1 MNQVLSHALFRAD
14 ASPQVGTGHL
24 VRCRTLAAE
33 LQHRGWTTS
42 LASRDLPPE
51 LARSVRESE
60 MALIELDA
68 TSGLEAEH
76 AVIAELVARPVT
88 VAVVDHYAIGAEW
101 QRAAGGWAE
110 RMMAIDDLADRFQA
124 VDLLLNQNPGPGP
137 ARYRGLVPP
146 AARILDGPTYALV
159 RPEFAAMRLRAERVR
174 QQEEAGH
181 SRSVG
186 RILVFL
192 SGTDPHDV
200 TRRAAQAATAVGV
213 PVDVVVGAASP
224 FLGSLQA
231 WAAGQPLIELH
242 IETREMAA
250 LMARADIAIGAPGS
264 ATWERCTLGL
274 PTLLV
279 TLADNQVEIAR
290 HLAEVGAALDL
301 GWHSEVTT
309 AELEEVLIALAADPA
324 RLSAMSEAA
333 ARITDGQGTVRVA
346 DELERLVATAQP
358 RSEAARPDD
367 RR

>member
-1 MNQVLSHALFRAD
+1 MSQTPAHALFRAD
-14 ASPQVGTGHL
+14 ASPHLGTGHL

-33 LQHRGWTTS
+33 LQHRGWTTT

-51 LARSVRESE
+51 LARSVRGSE

-76 AVIAELVARPVT
+76 AVIAERVVRPVT
-88 VAVVDHYAIGAEW
+88 VAVVDHYGIGAEW
-101 QRAAGGWAE
+101 HRAAGAWAE
-110 RMMAIDDLADRFQA
+110 RLMAIDDLADRFQA

-137 ARYRGLVPP
+137 SRYRGLVPP

-159 RPEFAAMRLRAERVR
+159 RPEFAAMRLRA
-174 QQEEAGH
+174 GH
-181 SRSVG
+181 RRDVH

-192 SGTDPHDV
+192 SGTDPHNV
-200 TRRAAQAATAVGV
+200 TGRAARAATAVGV
-213 PVDVVVGAASP
+213 PVDVVVGAAYPS
-224 FLGSLQA
+224 LGSLQV
-231 WAAGQPLIELH
+231 WAADQPLIELH

-250 LMARADIAIGAPGS
+250 LMARADISIGASGS

-279 TLADNQVEIAR
+279 TLADNQVETAR

-309 AELEEVLIALAADPA
+309 ADLEDVLIALAADPA

>member
-1 MNQVLSHALFRAD
+1 MSHAPGHALFRAD
-14 ASPQVGTGHL
+14 ASADVGTGHL

-33 LQHRGWTTS
+33 LEHRGWTTT
-42 LASRDLPPE
+42 LASRDLPRE
-51 LARSVRESE
+51 LARSVRGSE

-68 TSGLEAEH
+68 ASGLEAEH
-76 AVIAELVARPVT
+76 AVITKMVARPVT
-88 VAVVDHYAIGAEW
+88 VAVVDHYGIGAEW
-101 QRAAGGWAE
+101 QRAAVGWAE

-159 RPEFAAMRLRAERVR
+159 RPEFAAMRLRA
-174 QQEEAGH
+174 GH
-181 SRSVG
+181 HGAVG

-200 TRRAAQAATAVGV
+200 TRRAAEAATAIGV
-213 PVDVVVGAASP
+213 PVDVVVGAAYP
-224 FLGSLQA
+224 FLAALQA
-231 WAAGQPLIELH
+231 WAADEPLIELH
-242 IETREMAA
+242 VETRDMAA
-250 LMARADIAIGAPGS
+250 LMARADISIGAPGS

-279 TLADNQVEIAR
+279 TLADNQVAIAR

-309 AELEEVLIALAADPA
+309 AELEDVLIALAADPA
-324 RLSAMSEAA
+324 RLRAMSEAA
-333 ARITDGQGTVRVA
+333 ARITDGQGAVRVA
-346 DELERLVATAQP
+346 DELERLVATARP
-358 RSEAARPDD
+358 RSDAARPDD